1 MRGMRFTLMLLV
13 SAAAT
18 AATVYKWVDENG
30 VTHYSDTPHENAST
44 VQVPEAQTYTPAPVA
59 ASTPSI
65 APGQSAPNQTPPYSA
80 CSLTEPIPDQVY
92 FNTFTVTARLAV
104 TPSQRSGDQV
114 VLTLDGKPL
123 TNLPTSGLSFTISP
137 VDRGSHSLQA
147 TIQDGNGQA
156 VCQSSSVTFHVR
168 QPSVQAPH
176 PANRPRF

>member
-1 MRGMRFTLMLLV
+1 MLLV

-18 AATVYKWVDENG
+18 AGTVYKWVDENG
-30 VTHYSDTPHENAST
+30 VTHYSDTPHENATT
-44 VQVPEAQTYTPAPVA
+44 VQLPEAQTYTATPVA

-65 APGQSAPNQTPPYSA
+65 APGQSANQPPTYSSCA
-80 CSLTEPIPDQVY
+80 LTEPRPDQVY

-104 TPSQRSGDQV
+104 TPAQRAGDHV
-114 VLTLDGKPL
+114 LLTLDGKPL
-123 TNLPTSGLSFTISP
+123 TDLPTSGLFFTITP

-147 TIQDGNGQA
+147 TIQDSSGQA

-176 PANRPRF
+176 PENRPRF